1 MHNISS
7 FVFIFES
14 PHTVQ
19 YRRRHRLPKM
29 TPQNSFSFQMQFAVS
44 SSCFPASFPVDTV
57 HVFHPNQLHSSH
69 VTSLLLNH
77 SRSTRFRHLV
87 ARHLQPKSST
97 TTVCFLYQLFILQL
111 TTSSASSTG
120 CFSPCFRRQAHPGV
134 ARTSPSSALVSF

>member
-1 MHNISS
+1 
-7 FVFIFES
+7 
-14 PHTVQ
+14 
-19 YRRRHRLPKM
+19 
-29 TPQNSFSFQMQFAVS
+29 MQFAVS
-44 SSCFPASFPVDTV
+44 SSRFPASFPVDTV

-120 CFSPCFRRQAHPGV
+120 CFSPCFRRQASPARLRPPPWFRFKDLRVCIFQYASSILAGLFLGSNRSGV
-134 ARTSPSSALVSF
+134 LFPAYTKAFLL